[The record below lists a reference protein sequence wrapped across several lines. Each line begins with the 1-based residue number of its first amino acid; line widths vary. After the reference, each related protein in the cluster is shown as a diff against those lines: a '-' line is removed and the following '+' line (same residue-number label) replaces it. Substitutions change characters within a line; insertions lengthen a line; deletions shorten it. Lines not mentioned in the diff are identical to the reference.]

1 MPTAFRVVLV
11 AVGLLIVSAIW
22 WPNRLEGRIVHGE
35 TGAPVA
41 DVNVLIQSSLLKPW
55 APLLVLAWG
64 ETLTSE
70 SISRRTDS
78 DGRFEALI
86 FAGVRL
92 EHAILRFK
100 KPGYVVRP
108 RPRGGTGRYLLD
120 ARVDAG
126 SDYQQALTL
135 VAWPASENLDVGNRS
150 LDIAYDGREFG
161 HPLGR
166 ENRQLFLRLAR
177 DGGGVRLTARW
188 QDGSIQFV
196 DGLDESLVAP
206 RESYAALAE
215 ARFDCNDRPTAF
227 VLDDDGSYGWLTLT
241 FPPRCA
247 VGKPIT
253 AFYRLGADPGIRAL
267 ACPSEVDRTPSG
279 PICASGDESQ

>member
-1 MPTAFRVVLV
+1 MLTTFRVALV
-11 AVGLLIVSAIW
+11 AVGLLSVSAIW

-41 DVNVLIQSSLLKPW
+41 DVSVLIQSSLLKPW
-55 APLLVLAWG
+55 APLLALAWG
-64 ETLTSE
+64 ETSTSKAV
-70 SISRRTDS
+70 SLRTDS
-78 DGRFEALI
+78 DGRFEALF
-86 FAGVRL
+86 FAGMRL

-100 KPGYVVRP
+100 KPGYVVEP
-108 RPRGGTGRYLLD
+108 RPRGGAGRYLLE
-120 ARVDAG
+120 ARSDAG
-126 SDYQQALTL
+126 PDYQNVLTL

-150 LDIAYDGREFG
+150 LDIVYDGRESG

-177 DGGGVRLTARW
+177 DGGGVRLAARW

-196 DGLDESLVAP
+196 DGLDDSLVAP
-206 RESYAALAE
+206 RESYAASAE

-227 VLDDDGSYGWLTLT
+227 VLDDDGSYGWLSLA

-247 VGKPIT
+247 VGEPIT
-253 AFYRLGADPGIRAL
+253 ASFRLGADPGIRAL
-267 ACPSEVDRTPSG
+267 ACPSEVDRRPGG
-279 PICASGDESQ
+279 PICASGGESH